1 MFCGGFKMSYE
12 FKGEK
17 INDRGMRKWRPF
29 ASIPEQYIG
38 LKKVFDE
45 LNKVDKPLLSEEQQE
60 EINEALGEALH
71 SRRTIQLTHYKNG
84 HCDTEPGEIV
94 AVDVNSKTFMFIDLF
109 GFKNKMELEN
119 IVAITFE

>member
-1 MFCGGFKMSYE
+1 MRNE
-12 FKGEK
+12 FKGKE

-45 LNKVDKPLLSEEQQE
+45 LNKVEKPLLSEEQQE
-60 EINEALGEALH
+60 EVNEALGEALH
-71 SRRTIQLTHYKNG
+71 SRRTIRLTHYKNG